1 MEEKVTS
8 EAPQSTNATASSSV
22 PHLDDQTFY
31 QFLQTNG
38 DNLCVVDYYSDWCG
52 PCQMMNKELD
62 KLVAAF
68 PKRVKFAK
76 MNVGNHP
83 EFGTRQR
90 IRALPTFRLYY
101 KGACVDELTGARPTH
116 LRQMLTHYS
125 LMASIN

>member
-1 MEEKVTS
+1 MPARPPGAQEI
-8 EAPQSTNATASSSV
+8 PQ
-22 PHLDDQTFY
+22 LDDQTFY
-31 QFLQTNG
+31 QFLQNNG
-38 DNLCVVDYYSDWCG
+38 DKLCVVDYYSDWCG

-68 PKRVKFAK
+68 PKRVMFAK

-101 KGACVDELTGARPTH
+101 KGACVDELTGARPVH

-125 LMASIN
+125 LMASIS